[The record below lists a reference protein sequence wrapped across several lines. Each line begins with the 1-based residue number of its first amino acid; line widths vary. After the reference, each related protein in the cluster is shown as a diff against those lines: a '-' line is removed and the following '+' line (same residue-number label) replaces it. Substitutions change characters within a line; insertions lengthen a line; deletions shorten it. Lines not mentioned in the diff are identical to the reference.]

1 MRKSWKVL
9 PLAAMATV
17 ALQFVSVGTPLAQTT
32 TGATTGA
39 TTGILTGGLV
49 GGTAGG
55 TTGTTG
61 VTTGRTTTGGGAPTP
76 IVSQPRFTG

>member
-9 PLAAMATV
+9 PLAAMATLG
-17 ALQFVSVGTPLAQTT
+17 LQFVSVGTPSAQT
-32 TGATTGA
+32 TTGA

-61 VTTGRTTTGGGAPTP
+61 VTTGRTTTGGGVPTP

>member
-32 TGATTGA
+32 NGETTGG

-55 TTGTTG
+55 TTGTTTRG
-61 VTTGRTTTGGGAPTP
+61 TTTGGGVPTP
-76 IVSQPRFTG
+76 IVAQPRFTG